1 VQKEQDTTHTL
12 SCLHQIGGDCYY
24 SHKNKDLIK
33 PNKTKQARQS
43 KQAIGGDLG
52 FGLVWVSE
60 RLIGKEPMHNL
71 GEFHQHNGLRV
82 IKN

>member
-1 VQKEQDTTHTL
+1 VIIKDVLLVEGLKHSLL
-12 SCLHQIGGDCYY
+12 SINQLCDRGYKITFEPECYY

-52 FGLVWVSE
+52 FGLV
-60 RLIGKEPMHNL
+60 
-71 GEFHQHNGLRV
+71 
-82 IKN
+82 